1 MLTFNGLPVH
11 PLIVHAVVVLLPL
24 AAVGSLLVAARPTWR
39 RNLGVPVL
47 LLAAVGTSAVPVA
60 EKTGDQLKAAIGGGG
75 PPVRIHELRADHL
88 LPYALVFVVL
98 LLATLIIGRHADRV
112 EEVGAARPLTRAT
125 TGLAVLTAVFGIV
138 VTGLVV
144 WIGDAGAA
152 AVWQGVGAGR

>member
-1 MLTFNGLPVH
+1 MLFRSPYGYVALNRRGHSLVVANMLTFNGLPVH
-11 PLIVHAVVVLLPL
+11 PLIVHAV
-24 AAVGSLLVAARPTWR
+24 
-39 RNLGVPVL
+39 
-47 LLAAVGTSAVPVA
+47 
-60 EKTGDQLKAAIGGGG
+60 
-75 PPVRIHELRADHL
+75 
-88 LPYALVFVVL
+88 VVL